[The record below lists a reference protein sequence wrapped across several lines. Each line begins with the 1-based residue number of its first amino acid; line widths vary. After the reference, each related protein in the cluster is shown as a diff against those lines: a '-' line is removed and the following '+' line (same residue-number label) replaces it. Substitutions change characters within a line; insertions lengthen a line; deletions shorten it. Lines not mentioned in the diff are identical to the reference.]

1 MKKIRILIADDH
13 KIVRI
18 GLTALLGAEQ
28 DMTVVAEAED
38 GNDALAKAVRY
49 TPDVIVMD
57 LMMPGLDGVDATTAI
72 KAKCPGAKIVILTSY
87 STSDG
92 ISHAL
97 KAGADGAV
105 LKTADDTMLLTAIRK
120 VAQGESYLSPTVRK
134 MLAANPPAPDL
145 TERQREVL
153 DAMSR
158 GLTNKDIAAELGI
171 CEARVAEHVNNIFTK
186 LEASNRVEAVAIAL
200 RKHLLKI

>member
-18 GLTALLGAEQ
+18 GLRALLGAEQ
-28 DMTVVAEAED
+28 GMTVVAEAED
-38 GNDALAKAVRY
+38 GNDALAKAVRHM
-49 TPDVIVMD
+49 PDVVIMD
-57 LMMPGLDGVDATTAI
+57 LLMPGLDGVDATSAI
-72 KAKCPGAKIVILTSY
+72 KAKCPESKIIILTSY

-105 LKTADDTMLLTAIRK
+105 LKTADDTMLITAIRK
-120 VAQGESYLSPTVRK
+120 VAEGESYLSPKVRK
-134 MLAANPPAPDL
+134 MLSANPPAPDL

-158 GLTNKDIAAELGI
+158 GLTNKDIAAALGI

>member
-1 MKKIRILIADDH
+1 MKKINILVADDH
-13 KIVRI
+13 MIVRI
-18 GLTALLGAEQ
+18 GLVALLSSEP
-28 DMTVVAEAED
+28 DLHVVAEADD
-38 GNDALAKAVRY
+38 GKDAIAKTLKHR
-49 TPDVIVMD
+49 PDIVVMD
-57 LMMPGLDGVDATTAI
+57 LMMPGMDGVAATAEI
-72 KAKCPGAKIVILTSY
+72 KAKCPTARVILLTSY

-97 KAGADGAV
+97 DAGADGAV

-120 VAQGESYLSPTVRK
+120 VAQGETYVAPTIRK

-145 TERQREVL
+145 TERQRKVL

-158 GLTNKDIAAELGI
+158 GLTNKGIAAELGI

>member
-1 MKKIRILIADDH
+1 MKKINILVADDH
-13 KIVRI
+13 MIVRI
-18 GLTALLGAEQ
+18 GLVALLSSEP
-28 DMTVVAEAED
+28 DLHVVAEADD
-38 GNDALAKAVRY
+38 GKDAIAKTLKHR
-49 TPDVIVMD
+49 PDIVVMD
-57 LMMPGLDGVDATTAI
+57 LMMPGMDGVAATAEI
-72 KAKCPGAKIVILTSY
+72 KAKCPTARVILLTSY

-97 KAGADGAV
+97 DAGADGAV

-120 VAQGESYLSPTVRK
+120 VAQGETYVAPTIRK

-145 TERQREVL
+145 TERQRKVL

-158 GLTNKDIAAELGI
+158 GLTNKGIAAEIGI